1 MTTFAV
7 VKLSI
12 KISILI
18 MKKLFILL
26 FVSIFTLS
34 ANATLTS
41 AERQFLNTIK
51 NYLNNEGYR
60 ASIDDEDDLV
70 FKIEGENFWYSIQTM
85 KEGYFYVSFHK
96 DGLQT
101 TDANMNAVYKA
112 ASKVCADLKAIK
124 CYVRSTGTGV
134 SFAIE
139 SFYTS
144 ANDVIKFFQRHVDIL
159 QSAEKEVK
167 EYYSELE

>member
-1 MTTFAV
+1 
-7 VKLSI
+7 
-12 KISILI
+12 

-34 ANATLTS
+34 ANAALTP

-70 FKIEGENFWYSIQTM
+70 FKIEGENYWYSIETM
-85 KEGYFYVSFHK
+85 SEGFFYVSFHK
-96 DGLQT
+96 EGLET
-101 TDANMNAVYKA
+101 SDANMNAVYKA
-112 ASKVCADLKAIK
+112 ANKVTAGYKVVK
-124 CYVRSTGTGV
+124 CYVRSSGTGI

-139 SFYTS
+139 SFYNS
-144 ANDVIKFFQRHVDIL
+144 ASDAIKFFERHVDIL
-159 QSAEKEVK
+159 QTAEEKVK
-167 EYYSELE
+167 EYYSDLK